1 MGFFVIG
8 WDEDSSE
15 TYRRTLE
22 FCDEMNI
29 IPFILTLVPMPG
41 SKIYDE
47 YINYGRIF
55 TELSWDHYGGESIV
69 FKHPT
74 MSSEE
79 MHEMNAQVLQEGYS
93 MGRVLARTF
102 HTVKKRPSL
111 GVAMNSFFTQTSL
124 KKSFRE
130 QLKKENSQKESWP

>member
-1 MGFFVIG
+1 MKFHSSICFKDNVRIIQDLGIEIMGFFVIG
-8 WDEDSSE
+8 WDEDSPE
-15 TYRRTLE
+15 TYRRTLD

-47 YINYGRIF
+47 YLDQGRIF
-55 TELSWDHYGGESIV
+55 TELSWNHYGGESIV

-79 MHEMNAQVLQEGYS
+79 MFEGNSQVLQKGTAWAVFCPELFIQS
-93 MGRVLARTF
+93 
-102 HTVKKRPSL
+102 KKDLHWMLP
-111 GVAMNSFFTQTSL
+111 
-124 KKSFRE
+124 
-130 QLKKENSQKESWP
+130 

>member
-8 WDEDSSE
+8 WDEDSPE
-15 TYRRTLE
+15 TYRRTLD

-41 SKIYDE
+41 SQIYDKYLE
-47 YINYGRIF
+47 QGRIF

-79 MHEMNAQVLQEGYS
+79 MYEMNARVLQDGYS
-93 MGRVLARTF
+93 MGRVLSRTF

-111 GVAMNSFFTQTSL
+111 GVAMNSFFTQSSL

-130 QLKKENSQKESWP
+130 QFKGLSK

>member
-1 MGFFVIG
+1 MKITI
-8 WDEDSSE
+8 D

-47 YINYGRIF
+47 YLDMGRIF
-55 TELSWDHYGGESIV
+55 TELTWDHYGGESIV
-69 FKHPT
+69 FRHPT

-79 MHEMNAQVLQEGYS
+79 MYPHNARVLHDGYS
-93 MGRVLARTF
+93 MGRVFSRTVNS
-102 HTVKKRPSL
+102 VKKRPSR
-111 GVAMNSFFTQTSL
+111 GVALNSFFTQTSL

-130 QLKKENSQKESWP
+130 QFQEMSK